1 MGSPTQAL
9 IELNSETKLDIS
21 YDHRLNAVL
30 KGGRSRTGTYVDSLI
45 IDVSTFQELKDRE
58 TDLRQQLHDVSARL
72 DDGAA
77 TLSDNEYDALQ
88 SRQTTTQSDLDKV
101 QQQLAAL
108 LDITIRGAKTNELHI
123 DYNLVK
129 GLRAKGKLRF
139 VVVSLNAAAEVQQRM
154 VRIDWFGQ
162 RLLFSSVNGAA
173 DSLRAVARDISRH
186 PEYRKY
192 MSQSSTFYWRKVR
205 GAQRQSAHSY
215 GIAIDI
221 NVGFSNYWLWTNRG
235 AKETDRIRYE
245 NRIPQGLVHIFE
257 RHGFIWGGRW
267 YHYDTMHFEFRPEFL

>member
-1 MGSPTQAL
+1 MAL
-9 IELNSETKLDIS
+9 YWYEKAADGDNYEAQEYLADVLYEGKNGYAKNPAKALRWNEACALRG
-21 YDHRLNAVL
+21 HANAML
-30 KGGRSRTGTYVDSLI
+30 Y
-45 IDVSTFQELKDRE
+45 
-58 TDLRQQLHDVSARL
+58 
-72 DDGAA
+72 
-77 TLSDNEYDALQ
+77 
-88 SRQTTTQSDLDKV
+88 
-101 QQQLAAL
+101 QQQGDDKNA
-108 LDITIRGAKTNELHI
+108 IRWYARYSEDHTDSYILMQIAQLYADHAPEK
-123 DYNLVK
+123 NLW
-129 GLRAKGKLRF
+129 LRR
-139 VVVSLNAAAEVQQRM
+139 
-154 VRIDWFGQ
+154 
-162 RLLFSSVNGAA
+162 AA